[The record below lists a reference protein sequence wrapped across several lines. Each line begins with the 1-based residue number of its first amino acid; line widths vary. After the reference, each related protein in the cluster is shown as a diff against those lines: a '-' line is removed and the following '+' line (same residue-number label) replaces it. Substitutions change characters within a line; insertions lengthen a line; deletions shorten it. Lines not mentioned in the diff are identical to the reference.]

1 MTQIIPFSERNIE
14 YLKGVGPQR
23 AELLRSELQIR
34 NFGELLFHFPFRYVD
49 RSKIYQIREI
59 EESMPFVQ
67 IKGKIGNIR
76 KEGAGRTQRLV
87 ASVSDGTGHLEL
99 VWFQGIKWIAE
110 GLKPGTEYIV
120 FGKPTIFRNVYN
132 ITHPELSKPGE
143 QDAAP
148 GIQPVYSITEKLRA
162 RGLDVKNLAKL
173 TGNLVKHPDFH
184 LNENLPA
191 HLLKNL
197 HLMGR
202 ADAFRNIHFP
212 GDLNLA
218 AEATRRLKFEEM
230 FFMQLKLLKMKIRTW
245 SLSTNIRFSQVGNYF
260 NHFYHHLLPF
270 ELTGAQKRVIKEIRS
285 DMNTGHQMNRLLQG
299 DVGSGKTIVALLSM
313 LIAADNGFQA
323 CIMAPT
329 EILAQQHY
337 ENIKQLLRDS
347 ELECDLLTGS
357 TPAAK
362 RKTLLKGVAEGS
374 IHFLIG
380 THALIE
386 DQVKFHKLGLA
397 IIDEQHRF
405 GVAQR
410 YSLWQKNEQPPHVLV
425 MTATPIPRTLA
436 MTVYGD
442 LEISVIDE
450 LPSGRK
456 PIRTVHRYEKG
467 TNELY
472 TFMKEQIALGRQVYI
487 VYPLIEESEKLDLQN
502 LGEGFELAKH
512 HFPEP
517 NYLIG
522 MLHGRMKAAEKDVVM
537 KGFVSGETNVLVS
550 TTVIE
555 VGVNVP
561 NASVMVVMNA
571 ERFGLAQLHQL
582 RGRVG
587 RGADQSY
594 CILVTSEKLSS
605 DGRKRIQTM
614 VESTDGFR
622 IAEVDMEL
630 RGPGDLE
637 GTRQSGLLDLK
648 LVNIATDTAIIET
661 ARKAAE
667 DILSA
672 DPDLKAADHQVI
684 ANFYQEYKSR
694 HHDWSRVS

>member
-1 MTQIIPFSERNIE
+1 MTQIIPFSDRNIE

-23 AELLRSELQIR
+23 AEILRSELQIR
-34 NFGELLFHFPFRYVD
+34 TFGDLLFHFPFRYVD
-49 RSKIYQIREI
+49 RSRIYQIKEI
-59 EESMPFVQ
+59 DESMPYVQ
-67 IKGKIGNIR
+67 VKGKISHIR

-87 ASVSDGTGHLEL
+87 ATVSDGTGFLEL
-99 VWFQGIKWIAE
+99 VWFQGVKWIADS
-110 GLKPGTEYIV
+110 LKPGTEYIV
-120 FGKPTIFRNVYN
+120 FGKPTVFRNAFN

-143 QDAAP
+143 GEAAP
-148 GIQPVYSITEKLRA
+148 GIQPVYSVTEKLKA
-162 RGLDVKNLAKL
+162 RGLDVKVLSKL
-173 TGNLVKHPDFH
+173 TGHLVNHHDFQ
-184 LNENLPA
+184 LQENLPA
-191 HLLKNL
+191 ALLQSL
-197 HLMGR
+197 RLMGR
-202 ADAFRNIHFP
+202 AAAFKNIHFP
-212 GDLNLA
+212 SDFHAA

-230 FFMQLKLLKMKIRTW
+230 FFMQLKLLKMKIRTR
-245 SLSTNIRFSQVGNYF
+245 SLPTNIRFGAVGEHF
-260 NHFYHHLLPF
+260 NHFYHHMLPF
-270 ELTGAQKRVIKEIRS
+270 ELTGAQKRVMREIRA

-299 DVGSGKTIVALLSM
+299 DVGSGKTMVALLSM
-313 LIAADNGFQA
+313 LIAADNGYQA

-337 ENIKQLLRDS
+337 ENIKHLLRDS
-347 ELECDLLTGS
+347 DLKCDLLTGS

-362 RKTLLKGVAEGS
+362 RKILFKEVADGTM
-374 IHFLIG
+374 HFLIG

-386 DQVKFHKLGLA
+386 DQVQFQKLGLA

-410 YSLWQKNEQPPHVLV
+410 YSLWQKNDQPPHVLV

-442 LEISVIDE
+442 LEISIIDE

-467 TNELY
+467 LNELY
-472 TFMKEQIALGRQVYI
+472 TFMKEQITLGRQVYI

-517 NYLIG
+517 TYQVG
-522 MLHGRMKAAEKDVVM
+522 MLHGRMKSAEKDAVM
-537 KGFVSGETNVLVS
+537 KGFVAGETQVLVS

-587 RGADQSY
+587 RGAEQSY

-667 DILSA
+667 QILTS
-672 DPDLKAADHQVI
+672 DPELKHPEHGMIAA
-684 ANFYQEYKSR
+684 FYQEYKSR
-694 HHDWSRVS
+694 SHDWSRVS